1 MLAVSLLIFSQLA
14 MAAAVS
20 KNAQVAV
27 MDLGIHSG
35 ACSSSIADSNY
46 GIIGSE
52 YIISRLINRKVYTVM
67 DKELVRDRI
76 REQGLNMTGLI
87 DPDTAVRLGKNL
99 HTQYLLY
106 GNVNDITVSDT
117 GTSVG
122 SSISGGMQVNTVK
135 AHIILRML
143 DVKTGCIVGA
153 AKGEG
158 RSRSTKTEVG
168 SDKLGMVSIGV
179 KKVPQVSVHNALE
192 KAAYNAV
199 DILLNRLYGMPLP
212 KKKEK
217 L

>member
-1 MLAVSLLIFSQLA
+1 MLAVSLLAFIRVA
-14 MAAAVS
+14 MAAPVS

-35 ACSSSIADSNY
+35 ACSSSIANSDY
-46 GIIGSE
+46 GAIGTE
-52 YIISRLINRKVYTVM
+52 YIISHLVDRKIYIVM
-67 DKELVRDRI
+67 DKEFVRDRI

-87 DPDTAVRLGKNL
+87 DPDTAVKLGKNL

-122 SSISGGMQVNTVK
+122 GNISGGMQVNTVK

-143 DVKTGCIVGA
+143 DVKTGCIVAA

-179 KKVPQVSVHNALE
+179 RQVPQVSVLNALE
-192 KAAYNAV
+192 SGV
-199 DILLNRLYGMPLP
+199 
-212 KKKEK
+212 
-217 L
+217 